1 MCLYP
6 RYIVDLPSGK
16 KFYSATEYSILK
28 NIFPDAQPIPCGKCL
43 ECCQQYSNEWSFR
56 IMDEAEKYQNNCC
69 VTLTYNDENLPEDL
83 NVNKRDYQLF
93 LKLLRLKIGKL
104 RYFGCA
110 EYGGK
115 YYRPHYHIILFGVK
129 FDDMYYWSKSKS
141 GQDLYRSPLL
151 ESCWKNGYSY
161 IGQLDIRTAKY
172 CAKYLQKFAITHIL
186 ELQSRVSPFTFMST
200 HPGIGGSFEKCLST
214 DKLYKAGK
222 WVKTPRYY
230 LKQAESQGYD
240 LGLLKSNRKAKSVF
254 FERDLSQLK
263 KLRKKSE
270 NLLTFVP

>member
-16 KFYSATEYSILK
+16 KFYSAEEYSFLK
-28 NIFPDAQPIPCGKCL
+28 NVFPDAQSIPCGKCL

-56 IMDEAEKYQNNCC
+56 IMDEAEKYQNNFC

-93 LKLLRLKIGKL
+93 LKLLRSKIGKL

-115 YYRPHYHIILFGVK
+115 YYRPHYHIILFGVN

-141 GQDLYRSPLL
+141 GQDLYRSSLL
-151 ESCWKNGYSY
+151 ESCWKNGFSY

-172 CAKYLQKFAITHIL
+172 CAKYLQKFAIDNIL
-186 ELQSRVSPFTFMST
+186 ELQNRVRPFTFMST

-240 LGLLKSNRKAKSVF
+240 LDRLKSNRKAKSII

-263 KLRKKSE
+263 KLRRKSDK
-270 NLLTFVP
+270 LLTFVP